1 MRVPSALA
9 WLALCWSSAALA
21 GVTEPPRWLA
31 AAAGYQTPPAA
42 SGAPALVLWDEAEVT
57 VDTTG
62 RFTTVERYA
71 LRVLT
76 PEGRKEAEAHKYY
89 PADTAKVNELQG
101 WLISPSGQVRV
112 LGKDHVTD
120 REPGDAFYEQ
130 ARLRSLNA
138 SQECGEG
145 WIFGYE
151 SSIEERSV
159 FTQLVWEFQRRLP
172 VIESRYVLHL
182 PAGWE
187 AKAALLNHG
196 PVAPSV
202 SGNRYVWEIRGL
214 PYLEPEPGGPAL
226 TSLTPRLRSA
236 CSRPGGRAWVR
247 LSPTGWTCPATRL
260 SCMIR
265 RARRTPPLGLA
276 PMG

>member
-1 MRVPSALA
+1 M
-9 WLALCWSSAALA
+9 
-21 GVTEPPRWLA
+21 
-31 AAAGYQTPPAA
+31 
-42 SGAPALVLWDEAEVT
+42 T